1 MKKKII
7 ILSVICLLLIAAYVI
22 TLCILVIMPVKVL
35 NSKYAGRDINTSL
48 VNNTESYYIKFAK
61 VVPYGFPFK
70 LAIKVVGWTEESKV
84 GKIECLSPLFLG
96 YDLIEQKLFGRYA
109 GETLAWHK
117 PLQSKFGSKVSTE
130 DYELSIKISFLKII
144 KILFSKNI
152 NSFEIVN
159 FINAVELKSGKEQI
173 FDIVG
178 HEKLYDQDFKNM
190 KLTFVKR
197 KHYTD
202 IQDFLNNLPSQ
213 IDFEQNAKINEI
225 VLLKR
230 ALPPTILFGLNLP
243 YVMSGSSKIT
253 LKLNQPNIA
262 DLTRDLEVYANVAD
276 STSDVH
282 EARGEIT
289 YKGKINHNDADIYFK
304 INSEIEIKSGF
315 FNKVFESLKNLIHI
329 ANLSNKD
336 DSLKEGSPVNW
347 IADNFLTH
355 IDNAA
360 IRELE
365 GHKYLMNLDV
375 NFGHKDKD
383 IKITINDLSLFSGKT
398 GIVMRGD
405 NKVGRDFSW
414 MIKGDIGIN
423 NQPRAADLLVRKDI
437 FGVFSKFSS
446 RSRELYADVSG
457 QFLKSISE
465 HPQTTS
471 DNINLEYSFG
481 SKQLSKG
488 KIGTVNADNLSVLFD
503 LALYKEAVKRASATG
518 NTAEI
523 VQELV
528 PTLSLDKQKAL
539 EKLITNPT
547 VVEQNT
553 WNELIK

>member
-7 ILSVICLLLIAAYVI
+7 IPVVICLLLIIIYIV
-22 TLCILVIMPVKVL
+22 TWCILVLVPVREL
-35 NSKYAGRDINTSL
+35 NSRFAGRDINTSL

-70 LAIKVVGWTEESKV
+70 FGIKVVDWTEESKV
-84 GKIECLSPLFLG
+84 GKIECLSPLFFG

-117 PLQSKFGSKVSTE
+117 PLQSKFGSKMSTE
-130 DYELSIKISFLKII
+130 DYELSIKISFLKIV

-159 FINAVELKSGKEQI
+159 FINALELKSGKEQI
-173 FDIVG
+173 FDIVS
-178 HEKLYDQDFKNM
+178 HEKLYDQDFKTM

-202 IQDFLNNLPSQ
+202 IQDFLENVPFQ

-282 EARGEIT
+282 EGRGEIS
-289 YKGKINHNDADIYFK
+289 YKGKINHNDANIYIQ
-304 INSEIEIKSGF
+304 INSEIEIKSGLF
-315 FNKVFESLKNLIHI
+315 SKVFDSLKSLIHI
-329 ANLSNKD
+329 VNLSNKD

-347 IADNFLTH
+347 IADNVLDH
-355 IDNAA
+355 LDNAS

-365 GHKYLMNLDV
+365 GHKYLLNLDV
-375 NFGHKDKD
+375 NLGNQDQE
-383 IKITINDLSLFSGKT
+383 IKIIINDLSLFSGKT
-398 GIVMRGD
+398 GVVMRGD

-423 NQPRAADLLVRKDI
+423 NQPRVADLLIRKDLL
-437 FGVFSKFSS
+437 GVFSKFSS
-446 RSRELYADVSG
+446 QSRELYADVSG

-465 HPQTTS
+465 HPQTIS

-481 SKQLSKG
+481 SKQLNKG

-503 LALYKEAVKRASATG
+503 LALYKEAVKRAGTTG

-523 VQELV
+523 LQELV
-528 PTLSLDKQKAL
+528 PTLSVDKQKAL
-539 EKLITNPT
+539 EKIIINPT
-547 VVEQNT
+547 IVEQNT
-553 WNELIK
+553 WDELIK